1 MTQPVPEPGPLEP
14 AAPATVP
21 SGTVAEPGPVPEP
34 ALPPE
39 PLPEPVPEP
48 LPEPVPEPVPE
59 PLPEPVPE
67 PGLPPDPLPE
77 TLPGAVP
84 PQVAHD
90 EILAGTGFGTG
101 TGGDVTDPSELP
113 EEAPAPPPS
122 PGSYEIP
129 VSTYRFQLTP
139 DFGFDKVAE
148 LAPYLRDL
156 GVSHVY
162 LSPILQAVPASRHGY
177 DVIDHSRV
185 REEFGGIEGLRELSA
200 TMALHGIG
208 IVVDIVPNHMTVPV
222 PESGNAQLWSV
233 LKDGPGSPYASWFD
247 IDWSVEDGDGADGG
261 GKVNMPVLGD
271 EGETVA
277 DGDVLRYHDHEFPL
291 PDTYYRLVDWRRGP
305 GYRRFFDVSSLIGVR
320 VEDPEVFDATH
331 AVILSLV
338 QEGVIQGLRV
348 DHPDGLAEPRGYLSR
363 LRERSG
369 VWTVAEKILVGP
381 ERLPA
386 DWECDG
392 TTGYET
398 LNRITGLFVDPAG
411 REPLVELFTRQTGVA
426 GDYAE
431 VVRASKAE
439 VLDLFFGAEI
449 DRLHAVVGSDR
460 RTLVELLAAM
470 PVYRAYVVPG
480 EPVPEVSARIVEEA
494 GRVAAGRLPEGAPVA
509 EVVERVLTGPA
520 DAVTRFQQ
528 TCGPVM
534 AKGVEDT
541 ALYRWYPLSCL
552 NEVGGEPDRFGGSVE
567 EFHAFCR
574 EMSPG
579 TMTTLSTHDT
589 KRSEDVRARLAV
601 LSEMPQE
608 WAAAVGEWS
617 SKVSF
622 DPALDY
628 LAWQNLMASWPI
640 GPDRFFD
647 YLFKAAREAKTSI
660 SWATPDLAY
669 ERGIRDFVGRA
680 VEECGTSVAEFA
692 ARIEPYARSNSLSQ
706 KLVQLMLP
714 GVPDLYWGNEITDFS
729 LVDPDNRRPV
739 DFQLRRRMLSAAQ
752 AHASQEH
759 PDEPHPSPAATSS
772 LSWDEAKLA
781 ITARALDLRRR
792 LDPEAP
798 YVPIEAGEHA
808 IAFGR
813 GERAVT
819 VATRLPVGLE
829 RQGGWGGTTLTL
841 PRGTWR
847 DLLSGTE
854 HTGRIPLA
862 HLLSVHPV
870 ALLERV

>member
-1 MTQPVPEPGPLEP
+1 MSEPVIQPVPEPAPLEP
-14 AAPATVP
+14 A
-21 SGTVAEPGPVPEP
+21 PGIV
-34 ALPPE
+34 PPE
-39 PLPEPVPEP
+39 S
-48 LPEPVPEPVPE
+48 
-59 PLPEPVPE
+59 VPE
-67 PGLPPDPLPE
+67 PGPGPEPAPGPGMPPDPLPE
-77 TLPGAVP
+77 APPGAVP

-90 EILAGTGFGTG
+90 EILPESVPGTRA
-101 TGGDVTDPSELP
+101 GGDVPDPLAFP
-113 EEAPAPPPS
+113 EEVPAPPPS
-122 PGSYEIP
+122 PGSYEVP

-148 LAPYLRDL
+148 LSPYLRDL

-162 LSPILQAVPASRHGY
+162 LSPILQAVPESRHGY
-177 DVIDHSRV
+177 DVTDHSRV
-185 REEFGGIEGLRELSA
+185 REEFGGVEGLRALSA
-200 TMALHGIG
+200 TLAQHGIG
-208 IVVDIVPNHMTVPV
+208 IVVDIVPNHMTIPV

-233 LKDGPGSPYASWFD
+233 LKDGRESPYASWFD
-247 IDWSVEDGDGADGG
+247 IDWSVEGDGDGDGDGGG

-271 EGETVA
+271 SGEAVA

-291 PDTYYRLVDWRRGP
+291 PDTHYRLVDWRRGP

-338 QEGVIQGLRV
+338 EEGIVQGLRV

-369 VWTVAEKILVGP
+369 VWTVAEKILVGS

-398 LNRITGLFVDPAG
+398 LNRITRLFVDPAG
-411 REPLVELFTRQTGVA
+411 KEPLVELFALHTGVRD
-426 GDYAE
+426 GYAA
-431 VVRASKAE
+431 VVRESKAE
-439 VLDLFFGAEI
+439 VLDLFFDAEI

-470 PVYRAYVVPG
+470 PVYRAYAVPG
-480 EPVPEVSARIVEEA
+480 EPVPEASAAIVEEA
-494 GRVAAGRLPEGAPVA
+494 GRVAAGRLPEGSPVA
-509 EVVERVLTGPA
+509 EVVERVLNGPA
-520 DAVTRFQQ
+520 EAVTRFQQ

-574 EMSPG
+574 EMPPG

-601 LSEMPQE
+601 LSELPGE

-617 SKVSF
+617 AKVSF

-660 SWATPDLAY
+660 SWATPDPAY

-680 VEECGTSVAEFA
+680 VEECGASVAEFA
-692 ARIEPYARSNSLSQ
+692 ARIEPYARSNSLGQ

-739 DFQLRRRMLSAAQ
+739 DFPLRRRMLSAAQ
-752 AHASQEH
+752 AHASQAH
-759 PDEPHPSPAATSS
+759 PYEAHPSPATSR

-808 IAFGR
+808 IAFAR
-813 GERAVT
+813 GDRAVT

-829 RQGGWGGTTLTL
+829 RSGGWGSSTLIL

-854 HTGRIPLA
+854 YTGRIPLA

-870 ALLERV
+870 ALLERD

>member
-1 MTQPVPEPGPLEP
+1 MSEPLTQPAPEPAPLEPAPGIVPPESVPEPGM
-14 AAPATVP
+14 
-21 SGTVAEPGPVPEP
+21 
-34 ALPPE
+34 
-39 PLPEPVPEP
+39 
-48 LPEPVPEPVPE
+48 
-59 PLPEPVPE
+59 
-67 PGLPPDPLPE
+67 PPDPLPDSPPE
-77 TLPGAVP
+77 PPPGAVP
-84 PQVAHD
+84 PQVGHD
-90 EILAGTGFGTG
+90 EILPDSVPGTRA
-101 TGGDVTDPSELP
+101 GGDVPDLLALP
-113 EEAPAPPPS
+113 EEAPAPSPS
-122 PGSYEIP
+122 PGSYEVP
-129 VSTYRFQLTP
+129 VSTYRLQLTP

-162 LSPILQAVPASRHGY
+162 LSPILQAVPESRHGY
-177 DVIDHSRV
+177 DVTDHSRV
-185 REEFGGIEGLRELSA
+185 REEFGGVEGLRELSA
-200 TMALHGIG
+200 TLAQHGIG
-208 IVVDIVPNHMTVPV
+208 VVVDIVPNHMTVPV

-233 LKDGPGSPYASWFD
+233 LKDGPESPYASWFD
-247 IDWSVEDGDGADGG
+247 IDWSVEDDDENVGVGR
-261 GKVNMPVLGD
+261 VNMPVLGD
-271 EGETVA
+271 AGEAVA

-291 PDTYYRLVDWRRGP
+291 PDTHYRLVDWRRGP

-338 QEGVIQGLRV
+338 KEGVIQGLRV

-369 VWTVAEKILVGP
+369 VWTVAEKILVGS
-381 ERLPA
+381 ERLPD

-411 REPLVELFTRQTGVA
+411 KEQLVELFTQHTGVP
-426 GDYAE
+426 GDYAA
-431 VVRASKAE
+431 VVRESKAE

-470 PVYRAYVVPG
+470 PVYRAYAVPG
-480 EPVPEVSARIVEEA
+480 EPVPEISVRIVEEA

-509 EVVERVLTGPA
+509 EVVKRVLTGPA
-520 DAVTRFQQ
+520 EAVTRFQQ

-574 EMSPG
+574 EMAPG

-601 LSEMPQE
+601 LSELPGE

-660 SWATPDLAY
+660 SWATPDPAY

-680 VEECGTSVAEFA
+680 VEECGASVAEFA
-692 ARIEPYARSNSLSQ
+692 ARIEPYARSNSLGQ

-739 DFQLRRRMLSAAQ
+739 DFPLRRRMLSAAQ
-752 AHASQEH
+752 AHASQAH
-759 PDEPHPSPAATSS
+759 PDEAHPSPATTR

-781 ITARALDLRRR
+781 VTAMALDLRRR

-808 IAFGR
+808 IAFAR

-829 RQGGWGGTTLTL
+829 RRGGWGSDTLTL
-841 PRGTWR
+841 PHGTWR
-847 DLLSGTE
+847 DLLSGSE
-854 HTGRIPLA
+854 YTGRIPLA

-870 ALLERV
+870 ALLERG

>member
-1 MTQPVPEPGPLEP
+1 MSEPVIQPVPEPVPLEP
-14 AAPATVP
+14 APGIVP
-21 SGTVAEPGPVPEP
+21 PESVPEP
-34 ALPPE
+34 G
-39 PLPEPVPEP
+39 
-48 LPEPVPEPVPE
+48 PVPEPVPE
-59 PLPEPVPE
+59 PG
-67 PGLPPDPLPE
+67 PGMPPDPLPE
-77 TLPGAVP
+77 ISPETPPGAVP

-90 EILAGTGFGTG
+90 ELLPESVPGTRTG
-101 TGGDVTDPSELP
+101 VDVPDPLSLP
-113 EEAPAPPPS
+113 EEVPAPPPP
-122 PGSYEIP
+122 PGSYGVPI
-129 VSTYRFQLTP
+129 STYRFQLTP
-139 DFGFDKVAE
+139 DFGFEKVAE

-162 LSPILQAVPASRHGY
+162 LSPILQAVPESRHGY
-177 DVIDHSRV
+177 DVTDHSRV
-185 REEFGGIEGLRELSA
+185 REEFGGVEGLRELSA
-200 TMALHGIG
+200 TLTQHGIG
-208 IVVDIVPNHMTVPV
+208 VVVDIVPNHMTIPV

-233 LKDGPGSPYASWFD
+233 LKDGPDSPYASWFD
-247 IDWSVEDGDGADGG
+247 IDWSVEDGENGG
-261 GKVNMPVLGD
+261 VGVGVGVGVGKVNMPVLGD
-271 EGETVA
+271 SGEVVA

-291 PDTYYRLVDWRRGP
+291 PDTHYRLVDWRRGP

-338 QEGVIQGLRV
+338 EEGVIQGLRV

-363 LRERSG
+363 LRESAG
-369 VWTVAEKILVGP
+369 VWTVAEKILVGS

-411 REPLVELFTRQTGVA
+411 KEPLVELFAQQTGVRD
-426 GDYAE
+426 DYAA
-431 VVRASKAE
+431 VVRESKAE
-439 VLDLFFGAEI
+439 VLNLFFGSEI

-460 RTLVELLAAM
+460 QTLVELLAAM
-470 PVYRAYVVPG
+470 PVYRAYAVPG
-480 EPVPEVSARIVEEA
+480 EPVPETSVRIVEEA

-509 EVVERVLTGPA
+509 EVVERVLNGPA
-520 DAVTRFQQ
+520 EAVTRFQQ

-601 LSEMPQE
+601 LSELPGE

-660 SWATPDLAY
+660 SWATPDPAY

-680 VEECGTSVAEFA
+680 VEECGASVAEFA

-739 DFQLRRRMLSAAQ
+739 DFPLRRRMLSSAQ
-752 AHASQEH
+752 AHASQAH
-759 PDEPHPSPAATSS
+759 PDEPHPSPAATGS

-781 ITARALDLRRR
+781 VTAQALDLRRR

-808 IAFGR
+808 IAFAR

-829 RQGGWGGTTLTL
+829 RRGGWGSTTLTL
-841 PRGTWR
+841 PHGTWR
-847 DLLSGTE
+847 DLLSGAE
-854 HTGRIPLA
+854 YTGRIPLA
-862 HLLSVHPV
+862 HLLSIHPV
-870 ALLERV
+870 ALLERD